1 MLNSPTNSPTKDAL
15 ERLNN
20 WLNLL
25 ERRIY
30 ALLDTNDTESM
41 TPAEREQAA
50 SRHFMILYHLFQLH
64 QEYAISSEEED
75 KKTFIDAIIRGRGTK
90 EIDECGY
97 TPIQDGQ

>member
-30 ALLDTNDTESM
+30 ALLDTNDPELMS
-41 TPAEREQAA
+41 PAQRERAA
-50 SRHFMILYHLFQLH
+50 SRHLVSLLYFLQLR
-64 QEYAISSEEED
+64 QKYAISSADED
-75 KKTFIDAIIRGRGTK
+75 NPAIIRALIRGTE